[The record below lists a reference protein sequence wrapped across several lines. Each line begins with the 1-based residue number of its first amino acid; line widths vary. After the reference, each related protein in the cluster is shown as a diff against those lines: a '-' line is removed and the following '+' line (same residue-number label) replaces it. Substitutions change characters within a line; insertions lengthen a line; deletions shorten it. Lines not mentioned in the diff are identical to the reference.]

1 MKAIE
6 LLVVLLTLISTGF
19 NAVLAIFN
27 ILKYLRIY
35 QLQNKADD
43 TNYEGRNSAEN
54 RPKQIAFIPWFVLC
68 ICIAVVY
75 TVICTLVVVTLICK

>member
-1 MKAIE
+1 MI
-6 LLVVLLTLISTGF
+6 LLGLLSLISAGF

-43 TNYEGRNSAEN
+43 TNYESRNSAEN
-54 RPKQIAFIPWFVLC
+54 RPKQTAFIPWFVLC

-75 TVICTLVVVTLICK
+75 TVICTLGVVALIYK